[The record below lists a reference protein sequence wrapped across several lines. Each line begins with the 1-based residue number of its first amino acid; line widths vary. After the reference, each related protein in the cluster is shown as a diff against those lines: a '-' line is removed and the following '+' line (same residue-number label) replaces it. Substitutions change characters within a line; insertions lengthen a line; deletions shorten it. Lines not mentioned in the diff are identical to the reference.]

1 MKQDDLKI
9 DDVINC
15 LTGKPETV
23 TFKITIGSTSE
34 LFTEKINKPL
44 YSGPGL
50 IDLQINGINGIDF
63 NNPSLSQQDL
73 INTNLFLLSTGVT
86 TFFPTIVTNSDDNIL
101 KMLATIHQTCR
112 ENELL
117 NSCVGGIH
125 LEGPFISPQEGA
137 KGAHNQKYIKAPDWG
152 LFTKFQNAAGGRIK
166 IVTLAPEW
174 EGSYEFI
181 ENCRKQ
187 NIIVSI
193 GHSLANPEQIQQAV
207 KAGAGMSTHL
217 GNAVPL
223 LLQRHPNIIWEQL
236 ANEKLYTCLI
246 ADGIHVPDS
255 FIKVVMKTKAS
266 HTLIVSDATLFAG
279 MPPGEYENNIG
290 GNVILDAMKRVSMKD
305 SPGLLAGAG
314 KSLLENI
321 EYLIQS
327 RLTTL
332 GEAWQM
338 ATVNVA
344 NMLAKNSISVN
355 SGAEQDKVLFTVS
368 ENGIE
373 VVGTTKG
380 GLLVHEWGIN

>member
-9 DDVINC
+9 DAVINC
-15 LTGKPETV
+15 LTGNPETLV
-23 TFKITIGSTSE
+23 AKNTTDSTINLSP
-34 LFTEKINKPL
+34 EKIKQPL

-73 INTNLFLLSTGVT
+73 INTNRFLLSIGVT
-86 TFFPTIVTNSDDNIL
+86 TFFPTIVTNSDDNIQ
-101 KMLATIHQTCR
+101 KMLATIHQACR

-125 LEGPFISPQEGA
+125 LEGPFISPEEGA
-137 KGAHNQKYIKAPDWG
+137 KGAHNLKYIKTPDWE

-181 ENCRKQ
+181 EKCRKQ

-193 GHSLANPEQIQQAV
+193 GHSLANPQQIQQAV

-217 GNAVPL
+217 GNGVPL

-255 FIKVVMKTKAS
+255 FIKVVMKTKGN
-266 HTLIVSDATLFAG
+266 HTMIVSDATLFAG

-290 GNVILDAMKRVSMKD
+290 GNVIVDAMKRVSMND

-321 EYLIQS
+321 EYLFQS
-327 RLTTL
+327 QLTTL

-344 NMLAKNSISVN
+344 NMLAENSIPVN
-355 SGAEQDKVLFTVS
+355 SGDEQDKVLFTMS
-368 ENGIE
+368 ENGIKVLKTIKNGQ
-373 VVGTTKG
+373 VV
-380 GLLVHEWGIN
+380 